1 MAQIT
6 ASLVKELRDK
16 TGAGMM
22 DCKRALTETGGD
34 LEQAVD
40 WLRKKGL
47 SAAAR
52 KAGRVAAEGLIGIS
66 VSDAAGAVV
75 EVNAET
81 DFVARNEE
89 FQDFV
94 RTVAEV
100 AGTVGGDLERL
111 KAAPYP
117 GGASVGERLTEMIGR
132 IGENLVVRRAAAVTV
147 GTGVVASYVHNAAAP
162 GLGKIGVLV
171 GLDSAGDKEAL
182 AAFGKQLAMHIAA
195 ARPEAVS
202 RDDVDPALLARERDI
217 LAAQARASGKPEAII
232 DKMVEGRLRKFYEDV
247 VLTEQT
253 FVIDGES
260 RVGDAIAKAADAAGA
275 PITVAAMV
283 RFELGEGIEKEAS
296 DFAADVAAQARR

>member
-6 ASLVKELRDK
+6 ASLVKELREK

-81 DFVARNEE
+81 DFVARNQE

-260 RVGDAIAKAADAAGA
+260 RVGDAIARAADAVGA

>member
-6 ASLVKELRDK
+6 ASLVKELREK